1 MLRIRQLYIFHVSE
15 FFLLFFQENHIPKES
30 SNNFQLA
37 KLPKVLA
44 ENKKKITRSCLV
56 LFEKPCS
63 LCSPWGTMALWVGC
77 HDLNPG
83 WFEPPW
89 GLNSHWIS
97 KWSWTW
103 FRKDLYTHCKDS
115 RKLKVGFF
123 PLPKKTRLPWLLAHI
138 LHREK
143 DSGHHLTQVK
153 RLNSGNFCGCIYCAA
168 DNLSTWYHGSDS
180 QPFREKNIF
189 SPHMWPML
197 IS

>member
-15 FFLLFFQENHIPKES
+15 LFLLFFPRESYPKRICKQFPAGH
-30 SNNFQLA
+30 FQ
-37 KLPKVLA
+37 KCN
-44 ENKKKITRSCLV
+44 ENKKNHQELLGLIREAL
-56 LFEKPCS
+56 LS
-63 LCSPWGTMALWVGC
+63 LQSLRNYGPLGWVPWSQSGMVRT
-77 HDLNPG
+77 D
-83 WFEPPW
+83 PW

-123 PLPKKTRLPWLLAHI
+123 PLPNKTRLPWLLAHI

-180 QPFREKNIF
+180 QPFREKNIS
-189 SPHMWPML
+189 SPHMWPLL